1 MRYPCTPRRPR
12 LTPPHPARLPP
23 HQHSCKLLT
32 LLGTGTGLHRL
43 LSAIPGPPPHRA
55 QPGLSPSRKMGPGA
69 QLAEGGSL
77 GSVRVRNWSL
87 VPSSGTTPGSS
98 RETPGPAGTVPTAQ
112 GVTGVR
118 KTLQLSRVEA
128 GQLWPP
134 GPGWIKGECR
144 EETRACPV
152 EGGSI
157 VAPEPQH
164 QRARSPLVCPCPGSC
179 VASSTGSSQ
188 GPWELPFSPR
198 S

>member
-1 MRYPCTPRRPR
+1 M
-12 LTPPHPARLPP
+12 PPHPARLLPR
-23 HQHSCKLLT
+23 QHSCKLLT
-32 LLGTGTGLHRL
+32 LLGTGTGLHRPS
-43 LSAIPGPPPHRA
+43 SAIPGPPPHRA
-55 QPGLSPSRKMGPGA
+55 QPGTSPSREMGPGA
-69 QLAEGGSL
+69 QLPEGGSL
-77 GSVRVRNWSL
+77 GSVRVRNWFP

-118 KTLQLSRVEA
+118 KTLQLPRVEA

-144 EETRACPV
+144 QETRARPV

-157 VAPEPQH
+157 LAPEHSIKEPG
-164 QRARSPLVCPCPGSC
+164 PLWSALAQGPVWPP
-179 VASSTGSSQ
+179 ASTGSSR
-188 GPWELPFSPR
+188 GPWALPFSPR